1 MKNNLPN
8 IDSPY
13 QIDSDKINFFWDNGY
28 VILKNVLSRD
38 EIKIYRQEIKK
49 TAEERMK
56 KKDKSFDGAFKQ
68 ALNLRFDSKG
78 VEKFCLSKRL
88 GKIAA
93 DLMKVNAVRIFHEQA
108 IFKHPGDTKSYWH
121 QDQFFWP
128 LDTNLHIGMWMP
140 LIDCTKDMGLM
151 KFVIGSHEN
160 GTLNGISI
168 SDQSETYYNKIIKKN
183 NMKIFEVAN
192 LNAGDCTFHF
202 NNTIHGAGIN
212 TSKKIREAMVVTY
225 YADGSRLRKLDKL
238 LQDVSNIYLGGKKEG
253 ELADH
258 EMNKIVYQC

>member
-1 MKNNLPN
+1 MKINLPN

-13 QIDSDKINFFWDNGY
+13 HIDSDKINFFWNNGY

-49 TAEERMK
+49 AAEIRMK
-56 KKDKSFDGAFKQ
+56 KEDKSFDGAFKQ

-128 LDTNLHIGMWMP
+128 LETNLHIGMWMP

-151 KFVIGSHEN
+151 KFVIGSHEH

-212 TSKKIREAMVVTY
+212 ISKKIREAMVVTY

-258 EMNKIVYQC
+258 KMNKIVYQH

>member
-1 MKNNLPN
+1 MKNDLPN
-8 IDSPY
+8 IDSP
-13 QIDSDKINFFWDNGY
+13 QQSDSDKINFFWDNGY
-28 VILKNVLSRD
+28 VILKNVLSKK
-38 EIKIYRQEIKK
+38 EVEIYRNEIKK
-49 TAEERMK
+49 VAEERNK
-56 KKDKSFDGAFKQ
+56 NKEKEFSGAFHQ
-68 ALNLRFDSKG
+68 ALNIRFDSKG

-192 LNAGDCTFHF
+192 LLFILITPY
-202 NNTIHGAGIN
+202 
-212 TSKKIREAMVVTY
+212 MVLV
-225 YADGSRLRKLDKL
+225 
-238 LQDVSNIYLGGKKEG
+238 
-253 ELADH
+253 
-258 EMNKIVYQC
+258 